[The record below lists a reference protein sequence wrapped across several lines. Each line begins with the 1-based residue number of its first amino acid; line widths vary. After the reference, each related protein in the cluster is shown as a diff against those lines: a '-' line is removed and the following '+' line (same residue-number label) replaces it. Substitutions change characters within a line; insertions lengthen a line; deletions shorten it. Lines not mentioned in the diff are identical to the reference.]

1 MNGVVVDLK
10 NYDRTKYSSFGSIAK
25 QFVSQASKYCQYIGT
40 TIDDQ
45 IIRGVTFFFSSKPP
59 QEIID
64 ALQQIGVGVEW
75 VR

>member
-1 MNGVVVDLK
+1 MCYK
-10 NYDRTKYSSFGSIAK
+10 
-25 QFVSQASKYCQYIGT
+25 YIGT
-40 TIDDQ
+40 TIDGQ